1 MSKDG
6 IKKHLNDDYKI
17 TLLESTTSTNEV
29 LKQEARQ
36 SGGEWTVVIAD
47 SQMSGKGRMA
57 RKFYSPE
64 NCGIYM
70 SVLLKPTLSA
80 EKSVLI
86 TAAAAVAVSEAIE
99 KLAGKEAKIKWV
111 NDVFVENK
119 KVCGILTEG
128 GINTETLGFDWAVLG
143 IGINAYLPDG
153 GFASEIADIAGSVF
167 EKRSADN
174 RNRLI
179 AEVLNRFREYY
190 KNLQA
195 KKFFPEYKKRML
207 CIGRDVEVIKP
218 NEIKKARCI
227 NLDGDCRLQVAYEDG
242 SEELLSSGE
251 ISVKLT

>member
-1 MSKDG
+1 MSVDG
-6 IKKHLNDDYKI
+6 IKKHLNADYKI
-17 TLLESTTSTNEV
+17 TLLESTGSTNEV
-29 LKQEARQ
+29 LKQEAK
-36 SGGEWTVVIAD
+36 SAGEWTVVIAD
-47 SQMSGKGRMA
+47 SQTGGRGRMT
-57 RKFYSPE
+57 RKFYSPK

-99 KLAGKEAKIKWV
+99 KLGHRETKIKWV
-111 NDVFVENK
+111 NDVFIGNK

-128 GINTETLGFDWAVLG
+128 GINAETMGLDWAVLG
-143 IGINAYLPDG
+143 IGINAYTPEG
-153 GFASEIADIAGSVF
+153 GFNDEIADIAGAVF
-167 EKRSADN
+167 ENRNTGN

-190 KNLQA
+190 KDLET

-207 CIGRDVEVIKP
+207 GIGSDVEVMRGGKT
-218 NEIKKARCI
+218 KKARCLGI
-227 NLDGDCRLQVAYEDG
+227 DSECRLQVVYGDK
-242 SEELLSSGE
+242 SEEFLSSGE